1 MPNTAISFGRILI
14 IVGVIGYVVSMIN
27 ARTSATALIPA
38 FFGITLLLLG
48 YFARIKENLRKH
60 LMHAAVVIALLGLL
74 AVVGRLVSKIGEITF
89 TAAYVSQIVTA
100 LVFLA
105 FIVLS
110 VRSFMAARNEISE

>member
-14 IVGVIGYVVSMIN
+14 IIGVIGYVVSMVN
-27 ARTSATALIPA
+27 ARASATALIPA

-60 LMHAAVVIALLGLL
+60 LMHAAVLVALLGFL
-74 AVVGRLVSKIGEITF
+74 AVVGRLASKLGDITF
-89 TAAYVSQIVTA
+89 NAAYVSQIVTA

-105 FIVLS
+105 FILLS
-110 VRSFMAARNEISE
+110 VRSFMAARNATPE